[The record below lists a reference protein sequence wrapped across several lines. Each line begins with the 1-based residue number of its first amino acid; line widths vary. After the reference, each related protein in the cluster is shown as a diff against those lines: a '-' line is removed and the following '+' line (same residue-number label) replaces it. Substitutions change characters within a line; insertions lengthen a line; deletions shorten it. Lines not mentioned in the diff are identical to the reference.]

1 MDLTIRA
8 ANVKAGKKLSD
19 SIKEKFGKLERVY
32 ERILFCSVS
41 IAKEKN
47 AQQKNCFVEAKL
59 EMPKKI
65 LFASDRAESF
75 ELAIDKVVEALE
87 QQIIRYKE
95 QIQDAR
101 SIREKY

>member
-8 ANVKAGKKLSD
+8 AHVKAGKKLSD

-59 EMPKKI
+59 EMEKKI
-65 LFASDRAESF
+65 LFASNRAESF

>member
-41 IAKEKN
+41 IAKEKKCATKKLLCASKARN
-47 AQQKNCFVEAKL
+47 AKKNIVCE
-59 EMPKKI
+59 
-65 LFASDRAESF
+65 
-75 ELAIDKVVEALE
+75 
-87 QQIIRYKE
+87 
-95 QIQDAR
+95 
-101 SIREKY
+101 